1 MERVATSVL
10 TRSEDVDV
18 SFRLIQSVL
27 TDALG
32 MERVSAKFVSV
43 MLPADQK
50 QAARH
55 LLVCVEKDENI
66 SFQTIITFDEFCVY
80 RKDPKIKAQSW
91 K

>member
-1 MERVATSVL
+1 MHTYIYDIHVLCWPATSKTEENMERVATSVL
-10 TRSEDVDV
+10 TNRELSEDVDV

-55 LLVCVEKDENI
+55 LLVCVEKGDN
-66 SFQTIITFDEFCVY
+66 
-80 RKDPKIKAQSW
+80 
-91 K
+91 